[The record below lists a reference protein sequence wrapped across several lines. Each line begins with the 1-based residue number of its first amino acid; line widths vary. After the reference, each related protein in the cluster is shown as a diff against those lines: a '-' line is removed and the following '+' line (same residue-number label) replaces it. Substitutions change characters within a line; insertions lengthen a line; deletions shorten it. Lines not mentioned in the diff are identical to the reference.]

1 MKAYRILVPTDFSS
15 CSESA
20 LSFAIVLAGAA
31 DQASICLLHVVEASV
46 PGYDDNLGVLEPEFL
61 RTQMQMLS
69 ASRRTDI
76 AMETKIVHGDPR
88 KKIVATAK
96 QLDIDLIVIGTH
108 GRGGLAQFIMGSTA
122 KAVLHNASCP
132 VMTVR
137 DNSVVPAQYI
147 ETQ

>member
-1 MKAYRILVPTDFSS
+1 MSAYRILVPTDFSS
-15 CSESA
+15 CSDSA
-20 LSFAIVLAGAA
+20 LSFAIALANGTEH
-31 DQASICLLHVVEASV
+31 SHICLLHVVEASV
-46 PGYDDNLGVLEPEFL
+46 PSYDENLGVLEPEAL

-69 ASRRTDI
+69 ASRKTDV

-96 QLDIDLIVIGTH
+96 QLDIDLIVMGTH
-108 GRGGLAQFIMGSTA
+108 GRSGLAQFIMGSTA
-122 KAVLHNASCP
+122 EAVLGNASCP

-137 DNSVVPAQYI
+137 DNSVVPARHI